1 MKLRLLVL
9 IGLLTSLLGS
19 AQAQTSNNDVAFV
32 DAQGKV
38 IPNGTTVVL
47 NAVKDAMF
55 PPGWKEIAGEVYIKN
70 TSDKDLTVTLFS
82 RINSTD
88 EGNVTVCA
96 LGGCTPV
103 EEGNS
108 TEIGS
113 QKLLAGSE
121 REFIAIEHTYEHSE
135 KGSITLKI
143 TTKESDSE
151 QQIEGPSITIKFDTN
166 PTAIA
171 GVASQKGLTYDVF
184 NTQGMLLYKQI
195 TSLSKL
201 SKGIYLVR
209 QQSAKGVTTIKKCVI
224 H

>member
-9 IGLLTSLLGS
+9 IGLLTSLLVS

-47 NAVKDAMF
+47 NAVKEAMF
-55 PPGWKEIAGEVYIKN
+55 PPGWQEIAGEVYIKN
-70 TSDKDLTVTLFS
+70 TSDKDLTVTLYS
-82 RINSTD
+82 RINSID

-113 QKLLAGSE
+113 QPLLAGSE
-121 REFIAIEHTYEHSE
+121 RESIAIEHTYEHSE
-135 KGSITLKI
+135 KGSITLKF
-143 TTKESDSE
+143 TTKESESG
-151 QQIEGPSITIKFDTN
+151 QQIEGPSITIKFDTD

-184 NTQGMLLYKQI
+184 NTQGSLLYKQL
-195 TSLSKL
+195 TSLAGL
-201 SKGIYLVR
+201 PKGLYLVR

>member
-9 IGLLTSLLGS
+9 IGLLTSLLVS

-47 NAVKDAMF
+47 NAVKEAMF

-82 RINSTD
+82 RINRVD

-113 QKLLAGSE
+113 QPLLAGSE
-121 REFIAIEHTYEHSE
+121 RESIAIEHTYERSE

-151 QQIEGPSITIKFDTN
+151 QQIEGPSITIKFDTD

-184 NTQGMLLYKQI
+184 NTQGTLLYKQL
-195 TSLSKL
+195 TSLGGL
-201 SKGIYLVR
+201 PKGLYLVR
-209 QQSAKGVTTIKKCVI
+209 QQSAKGITTTKKYVI

>member
-9 IGLLTSLLGS
+9 IGLLTSLLVS

-82 RINSTD
+82 RINNTD

-96 LGGCTPV
+96 LGGCTPL
-103 EEGNS
+103 EKDNS

-113 QKLLAGSE
+113 QKLRAGSE
-121 REFIAIEHTYEHSE
+121 RESIAIEHTYEHSE
-135 KGSITLKI
+135 KGSITLKL

-151 QQIEGPSITIKFDTN
+151 QQIEGPSITIKFDAN
-166 PTAIA
+166 AAGIA
-171 GVASQKGLTYDVF
+171 SVASQKGLNYDVF

-195 TSLSKL
+195 TSLSNL
-201 SKGIYLVR
+201 PKGIYIVKK
-209 QQSAKGVTTIKKCVI
+209 KGVASTKKYVVR
-224 H
+224 

>member
-9 IGLLTSLLGS
+9 IGLLTSLLVS

-47 NAVKDAMF
+47 NAVKEAMF

-70 TSDKDLTVTLFS
+70 TSDKNLTVTLYS
-82 RINSTD
+82 RINSLD

-96 LGGCTPV
+96 LGGCTPL
-103 EEGNS
+103 EEDNS

-113 QKLLAGSE
+113 RMLLAGSE
-121 REFIAIEHTYEHSE
+121 RESIAIEHTYEHSE
-135 KGSITLKI
+135 KGSITLKL
-143 TTKESDSE
+143 TTKESKSE
-151 QQIEGPSITIKFDTN
+151 QQIEGPSITVKFDTD
-166 PTAIA
+166 PTAIVE
-171 GVASQKGLTYDVF
+171 VASQRGLTYDVF
-184 NTQGMLLYKQI
+184 NTQGTLLYKQL
-195 TSLSKL
+195 TSLAGL
-201 SKGIYLVR
+201 PKGLYLVR
-209 QQSAKGVTTIKKCVI
+209 QQSAKGITTTKKYVI